1 MRELTQF
8 EQLIMKYRAAKRK
21 YRRLLADDDREKQA
35 EIGTAKMELAMVQ
48 KNLADMT
55 EDLYL
60 GGALKEIEPS
70 EDDEIAA
77 VDDV

>member
-8 EQLIMKYRAAKRK
+8 EQLIMKYRTAKRK

-35 EIGTAKMELAMVQ
+35 DTGIAKMELAMVQ

-55 EDLYL
+55 EVLYL
-60 GGALKEIEPS
+60 EGGLKEVEPS
-70 EDDEIAA
+70 EENEIAD
-77 VDDV
+77 VDNE